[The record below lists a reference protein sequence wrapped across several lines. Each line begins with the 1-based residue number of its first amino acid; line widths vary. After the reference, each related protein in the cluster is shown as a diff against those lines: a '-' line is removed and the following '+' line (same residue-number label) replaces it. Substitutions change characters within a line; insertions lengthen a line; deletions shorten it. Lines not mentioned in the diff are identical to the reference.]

1 MFWMKMK
8 IKRLKRMTETKSL
21 RSSIKNFNACVRV
34 CMSVCMWIYDLA
46 HLSVIIYYVLTTICS
61 SFCKL
66 ATHIILWVWLQLS
79 LRRHK
84 SYCVASLYAVCR
96 VSFVIVV
103 SFCLFVAQMLF
114 TYCEKENADE
124 DKAKLVEAGGW
135 ENKRLWIWIECFCSR
150 TTTTK
155 YYTSCCCFCSL
166 HLYEYAT
173 YFISYVVRL
182 NASFK
187 CFSMC
192 FI

>member
-135 ENKRLWIWIECFCSR
+135 ENKRLVNMNRMLLLSYNHYKILYIVLLLLLFASLWICYIFHFICSTFECF
-150 TTTTK
+150 
-155 YYTSCCCFCSL
+155 
-166 HLYEYAT
+166 
-173 YFISYVVRL
+173 I
-182 NASFK
+182 
-187 CFSMC
+187 
-192 FI
+192 